1 MNYIWLFVVA
11 GGAALL
17 GFALAFGM
25 MKEDPRRTAFALLSA
40 AFFAV
45 VAVGVSSYVSSL
57 ATAPI
62 QAADR
67 EHSEEKLPAGPA
79 HTEELPG
86 K

>member
-1 MNYIWLFVVA
+1 VNYIWLLVVA
-11 GGAALL
+11 GGAAVL

-25 MKEDPRRTAFALLSA
+25 MKEDPRRTGFSMVSAVLFAIIALG
-40 AFFAV
+40 
-45 VAVGVSSYVSSL
+45 VASYVSSF
-57 ATAPI
+57 ATAPL
-62 QAADR
+62 QAADK

>member
-1 MNYIWLFVVA
+1 MSYIWLLVVA
-11 GGAALL
+11 GGAGLL

-25 MKEDPRRTAFALLSA
+25 MKEDSRRTAFALLGA

-45 VAVGVSSYVSSL
+45 VAIGVSSFVTSL

-62 QAADR
+62 QAADGA
-67 EHSEEKLPAGPA
+67 HSEEKLPAGPA